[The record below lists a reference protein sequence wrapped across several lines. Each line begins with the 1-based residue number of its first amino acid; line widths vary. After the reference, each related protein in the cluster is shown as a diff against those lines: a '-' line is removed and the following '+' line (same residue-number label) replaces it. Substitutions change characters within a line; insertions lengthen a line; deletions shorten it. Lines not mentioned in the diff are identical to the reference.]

1 MIARELLRGAGLAF
15 ALRVAGAG
23 LGLVLNW
30 WLAHHLGP
38 SGLGLFFLA
47 MTVVSIAALAGRLG
61 LENAVLRFISTAVA
75 GQDWDKVRQVSRD
88 SMILAT
94 GASILVTAA
103 LVLLAPW
110 ASTALFHKPQ
120 LIQPLRWLAFAII
133 LMAAIVLYGEMLK
146 AVQRIR
152 DAQIVQ
158 SVMTPALALGIFA
171 ALGTLNLKTVV
182 LTYSLAML
190 ATALAGWLLWR
201 RSCPQL
207 HGLRPAHDY
216 RGLLTTSTS
225 FIWVQAMYTLTDWA
239 DILILGMVGSS
250 EQVGIYGLAKRIA
263 MAISFVLIAVNN
275 VVSPRFAAF
284 HHNGDRES
292 LRRVAIHASRM
303 TALTAGPFLITLL
316 LVPGWIMNL
325 FGHGFQTGGIV
336 LGILVAAQ
344 FVNIATG
351 SVGQI
356 LAMTG
361 HEKTL
366 RNIAVSSTVL
376 NIALLVVLTP
386 LFGMIGAALST
397 GLAIIIDNLLKS
409 YFVVKYHGF
418 RVDIIAASL
427 PGKRQPLTQ

>member
-15 ALRVAGAG
+15 VLRVIGAA

-47 MTVVSIAALAGRLG
+47 MTVVSIAALVGRLG
-61 LENAVLRFISTAVA
+61 LENAVLRFVSTAVA
-75 GQDWDKVRQVSRD
+75 AQDWTKARQVSRD
-88 SMILAT
+88 SMILAI

-110 ASTALFHKPQ
+110 ASTALFHKPE
-120 LIQPLRWLAFAII
+120 LVQPLRWLAFAII
-133 LMAAIVLYGEMLK
+133 PMAAIILYGEMLK

-158 SVMTPALALGIFA
+158 SVMTPTLALGILA
-171 ALGTLNLKTVV
+171 GLSTLDLDTVV

-190 ATALAGWLLWR
+190 ATALAGWYLWQ
-201 RSCPQL
+201 RSVPQL
-207 HGLRPAHDY
+207 HGLYPAHDY
-216 RGLLTTSTS
+216 RGLLATSTS
-225 FIWVQAMYTLTDWA
+225 FMWVQAMYTLTDWA
-239 DILILGMVGSS
+239 DILILGMFGSS

-284 HHNGDRES
+284 HHNGDQES

-303 TALTAGPFLITLL
+303 TALTAGPFLIILL
-316 LVPGWIMNL
+316 LVPGWIMNI
-325 FGHGFQTGGIV
+325 FGHSFQTGSLV
-336 LGILVAAQ
+336 LTILVAAQ

-366 RNIAVSSTVL
+366 RNVAMSSTVL
-376 NIALLVVLTP
+376 NIVLLVVLTP
-386 LFGMIGAALST
+386 SFGMVGAALST

-409 YFVVKYHGF
+409 FFVVKYHGF
-418 RVDIIAASL
+418 RVDIIAASF
-427 PGKRQPLTQ
+427 PKKRQPLTQ